1 MNNFREDLIE
11 ILKHNNWEEPTKEKY
26 PIMSLRN
33 VGKRTSRLGVKPTIW
48 YEDIHYVWRNYKPNE
63 A

>member
-1 MNNFREDLIE
+1 MINFRDDLIST
-11 ILKHNNWEEPTKEKY
+11 LKANNWEEPTKEKY

-33 VGKRTSRLGVKPTIW
+33 VGRRTGRLGLKTTIW
-48 YEDIHYVWRNYKPNE
+48 YEDIHYVWRNYKPNG

>member
-1 MNNFREDLIE
+1 MINFKDDLIST
-11 ILKHNNWEEPTKEKY
+11 LKSNNWEEPTKEKY

-33 VGKRTSRLGVKPTIW
+33 VGRRTGRLGLKTTIW
-48 YEDIHYVWRNYKPNE
+48 YEDIYYVWRNYKPNG